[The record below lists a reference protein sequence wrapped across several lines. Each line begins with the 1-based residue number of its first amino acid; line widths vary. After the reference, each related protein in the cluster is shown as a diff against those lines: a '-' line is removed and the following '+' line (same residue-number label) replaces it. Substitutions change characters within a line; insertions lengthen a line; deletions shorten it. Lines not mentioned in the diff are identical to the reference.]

1 MRREDWN
8 AQKLYGRC
16 GVCYV
21 SFHVKHFVRWTC
33 LHMTCSKCHYDLQSL
48 RGESSSTCYMCRRK
62 ISTVISFDTTTN
74 IDQNEMNLVH
84 PVTDAELM
92 VEEAV
97 IESHKKALED

>member
-1 MRREDWN
+1 
-8 AQKLYGRC
+8 
-16 GVCYV
+16 
-21 SFHVKHFVRWTC
+21 
-33 LHMTCSKCHYDLQSL
+33 
-48 RGESSSTCYMCRRK
+48 MCRRK